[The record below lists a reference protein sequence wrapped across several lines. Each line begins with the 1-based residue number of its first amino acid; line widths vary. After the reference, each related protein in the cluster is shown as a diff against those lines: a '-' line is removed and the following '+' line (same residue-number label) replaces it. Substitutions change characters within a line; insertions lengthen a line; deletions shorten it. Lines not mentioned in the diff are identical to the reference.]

1 MRQVPLAE
9 VAGEATEAKDAGE
22 VETGQKEA
30 TLGGIIMARKR
41 RGREEGSIYQRA
53 DGLWVAS
60 VSLGY
65 DANGKRNRRV
75 AYGTTKKEAQDNLRQ
90 LQATAEGDAGDA
102 QKQTVEQYLGRW
114 LQVVKPTVEPAT
126 YEPYRR
132 HCLGRRV
139 GEKKNKRGGKGTK
152 SAECIVKHLG
162 PVKLAKLRRAH
173 VEQFYADL
181 LAAGV
186 SPAQCRKIG
195 TTLTIALNAAVDSKL
210 IDYNPAAGV
219 RKPKAAKPEMH
230 VLDLDQVAAFLKAAA
245 KDRLHALYVTALDT
259 GMRPGEIFALEWHDT
274 DLEGGHLMVRRS
286 LEEIDGKVR
295 VKEVKTPKARRRIQL
310 APQTV
315 AALHEHRKQMLAEGH
330 LGGPV
335 FCDTRGGYLRN
346 ANLRQNSFKPILKRA
361 GLPSIRLYDLR
372 HTCATLLLLADE
384 PAKVVSER
392 LGHSTITLTLD
403 TYSHV
408 LPTMQQRA
416 AEKMGRILGY
426 QPAETGVGG

>member
-1 MRQVPLAE
+1 
-9 VAGEATEAKDAGE
+9 
-22 VETGQKEA
+22 
-30 TLGGIIMARKR
+30 MARKR

-60 VSLGY
+60 ISLGY
-65 DANGKRNRRV
+65 DAGGKRQRRV
-75 AYGTTKKEAQDNLRQ
+75 AYGATKKEAQDRLRE
-90 LQATAEGDAGDA
+90 LHATVEGDPGDA
-102 QKQTVEQYLGRW
+102 ERQTVEQYLGRW

-132 HCLGRRV
+132 HCLGLKAGV
-139 GEKKNKRGGKGTK
+139 KKNKRGGKRSGC
-152 SAECIVKHLG
+152 SAECIAKHLG
-162 PVKLAKLRRAH
+162 PVRLAKLRRAH
-173 VEQFYADL
+173 VERFYADL

-186 SPAQCRKIG
+186 SAAQCRKIG

-210 IDYNPAAGV
+210 IPYNPAAGV
-219 RKPKAAKPEMH
+219 RKPKARKPEMH
-230 VLDLDQVAAFLKAAA
+230 VLDLDQVAAFLNEAR

-259 GMRPGEIFALEWHDT
+259 GMRPGELFALAWPDI
-274 DLEGGHLMVRRS
+274 DLEGGFLMVRRS

-295 VKEVKTPKARRRIQL
+295 VKDVKTPKARRRIHL
-310 APQTV
+310 APQTL
-315 AALHEHRKQMLAEGH
+315 AALHEHRKAMLAEGH

-361 GLPSIRLYDLR
+361 GLPPIRLYDLR

-426 QPAETGVGG
+426 KPAGRAEG